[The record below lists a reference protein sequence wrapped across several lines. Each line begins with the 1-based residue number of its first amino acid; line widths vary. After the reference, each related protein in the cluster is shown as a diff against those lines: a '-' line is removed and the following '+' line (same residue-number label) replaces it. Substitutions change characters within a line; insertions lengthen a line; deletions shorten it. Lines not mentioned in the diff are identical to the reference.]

1 MTSGTTPAPQPQA
14 PRRSFLRSATVVA
27 VAMAIMNV
35 AAYGFTLIGSR
46 LLLQEQFGAITAML
60 GLLLIGN
67 VASLGLQA
75 TGARQLATHTGGDEK
90 SLADTMLRAGRRTAL
105 GLTAL
110 CLVLTPLFM
119 WLLHIDSIVAII
131 LLAPTLGGLTLMG
144 SQLGVLQGSHRWTE
158 LAAVYTTAGMGRL
171 VLGGGALLIHPSLD
185 WAMAGLAVG
194 AAVPAALGQ
203 FFLRGSR
210 GSTGQQI
217 RTVLR
222 ETVHGTHT
230 LLAFFALA
238 NADVIFA
245 RALLDEKDSGYYAA
259 GLIVAKACLFLPQ
272 FVIVLVFPSL
282 ANSPGDTV
290 RLRRAILAVAGLG
303 VCAVAGTLILPGIVV
318 EVIGGKDK
326 YAALGPYT
334 WLFAVAGSAYAVL
347 QLVVYAAIAQQE
359 KRAALALWLGLVL
372 LAVAA
377 GIVLGSGI
385 ATGLSGVKVLAAM
398 TSACALLL
406 SAALATGLHRQAGGE
421 TGEGIAAGPA
431 H

>member
-1 MTSGTTPAPQPQA
+1 MTSGTTQPQA
-14 PRRSFLRSATVVA
+14 PRSAFLRSATVVA

-35 AAYGFTLIGSR
+35 AAYGFTLIASR
-46 LLLQEQFGAITAML
+46 RLIPEQFGAITALL

-75 TGARQLATHTGGDEK
+75 AGARQLATHTGKGAAA
-90 SLADTMLRAGRRTAL
+90 LADAMLRAGRRAAL

-119 WLLHIDSIVAII
+119 WLLHIDSVVAIL

-144 SQLGVLQGSHRWTE
+144 SQLGVLQGSQRWTE
-158 LAAVYTTAGMGRL
+158 LAAVYFSTGVGRL

-185 WAMAGLAVG
+185 WAMAGLALG
-194 AAVPAALGQ
+194 AAVPAVLGQ
-203 FFLRGSR
+203 FFLRGSS
-210 GSTGQQI
+210 GSTTQQVKD
-217 RTVLR
+217 VLR
-222 ETVHGTHT
+222 ESVHGTHT

-238 NADVIFA
+238 NADVLFA

-259 GLIVAKACLFLPQ
+259 GLIIAKACLFLPQ

-282 ANSPGDTV
+282 ANSPGDTL
-290 RLRRAILAVAGLG
+290 RLRRSIMAVGGLG
-303 VCAVAGTLILPGIVV
+303 VCAVVGTLILPGIVV
-318 EVIGGKDK
+318 EVIGGKEK
-326 YAALGPYT
+326 YAPLGPYT

-359 KRAALALWLGLVL
+359 KRAALVIWIGLVV

-377 GIVLGSGI
+377 GIVLGTDI
-385 ATGLSGVKVLAAM
+385 ATGLNGVKVLVAM
-398 TSACALLL
+398 TSTCALLL
-406 SAALATGLHRQAGGE
+406 SAVLATGLHRQA
-421 TGEGIAAGPA
+421 AD
-431 H
+431 

>member
-1 MTSGTTPAPQPQA
+1 MTSGTTPAPQPQT
-14 PRRSFLRSATVVA
+14 PRKSFLRSATVVA

-46 LLLQEQFGAITAML
+46 RLMPEQFGAITALL

-75 TGARQLATHTGGDEK
+75 TGARQLATHTGDGAAT
-90 SLADTMLRAGRRTAL
+90 LADAMLRAGRRSAA
-105 GLTAL
+105 GLTVL
-110 CLVLTPLFM
+110 CLVLTPVFM
-119 WLLHIDSIVAII
+119 WLLHVDSVIAIL

-144 SQLGVLQGSHRWTE
+144 SQLGILQGSHRWTE
-158 LAAVYTTAGMGRL
+158 LAAVYTAAGLGRL
-171 VLGGGALLIHPSLD
+171 ILGGGALIVHPSLD

-194 AAVPAALGQ
+194 AAVPAVLGQ
-203 FFLRGSR
+203 FFLRSSNGA
-210 GSTGQQI
+210 TAKDVKA
-217 RTVLR
+217 VLR

-238 NADVIFA
+238 NADVLFA

-259 GLIVAKACLFLPQ
+259 GLIIAKACLFLPQ

-303 VCAVAGTLILPGIVV
+303 ACAVVGTLILPGIVV
-318 EVIGGKDK
+318 EVIGGKEK
-326 YAALGPYT
+326 YAPLGPYT

-359 KRAALALWLGLVL
+359 KRAALVIWLGLVV
-372 LAVAA
+372 LAIAA
-377 GIVLGSGI
+377 GIVLGTDT
-385 ATGLSGVKVLAAM
+385 ATGLNGVKVLAAM
-398 TSACALLL
+398 TSTCALLL
-406 SAALATGLHRQAGGE
+406 SGALATGLHRQSS
-421 TGEGIAAGPA
+421 
-431 H
+431 

>member
-1 MTSGTTPAPQPQA
+1 MTSGTTQPQA
-14 PRRSFLRSATVVA
+14 PRSAFLRSATVVA

-46 LLLQEQFGAITAML
+46 RLMPEQFGAITALL

-75 TGARQLATHTGGDEK
+75 AGARQLATHTGDGAAA
-90 SLADTMLRAGRRTAL
+90 LADAMLRAGRRTAL
-105 GLTAL
+105 GLTVV

-119 WLLHIDSIVAII
+119 WLLHIDSVVAIL
-131 LLAPTLGGLTLMG
+131 LLAPTLGSLTLMG

-158 LAAVYTTAGMGRL
+158 LAAIYFSTGIGRL
-171 VLGGGALLIHPSLD
+171 VLGGGALLLHPSLD
-185 WAMAGLAVG
+185 WAMAGLALG
-194 AAVPAALGQ
+194 AVVPALLGQ
-203 FFLRGSR
+203 FFLRGSS
-210 GSTGQQI
+210 GSTSQQVKD
-217 RTVLR
+217 VLR
-222 ETVHGTHT
+222 ESVHGTHT

-238 NADVIFA
+238 NADVLFA

-259 GLIVAKACLFLPQ
+259 GLIIAKACLFLPQ

-303 VCAVAGTLILPGIVV
+303 VCAVVGTLILPGIVV

-326 YAALGPYT
+326 YAPLGPYT

-359 KRAALALWLGLVL
+359 KRAALGIWAGLVV

-377 GIVLGSGI
+377 SIVLGAHL
-385 ATGLSGVKVLAAM
+385 ATGLTGVKVLAAM

-406 SAALATGLHRQAGGE
+406 SGGLAAGLHRQA
-421 TGEGIAAGPA
+421 T
-431 H
+431 

>member
-14 PRRSFLRSATVVA
+14 PRKSFLRSATVVA

-46 LLLQEQFGAITAML
+46 RLMPEQFGAITALL

-75 TGARQLATHTGGDEK
+75 TGARQLATHTGDGAAT
-90 SLADTMLRAGRRTAL
+90 LADAMLKAGRRSAL
-105 GLTAL
+105 GLTVL
-110 CLVLTPLFM
+110 CLVLTPVFM
-119 WLLHIDSIVAII
+119 WLLHVDSVVAI
-131 LLAPTLGGLTLMG
+131 LFLAPTLGCLTLMG

-158 LAAVYTTAGMGRL
+158 LAAVYTASGLGRL
-171 VLGGGALLIHPSLD
+171 ILGGGALLVHPSLD

-194 AAVPAALGQ
+194 AVVPAMLGQ
-203 FFLRGSR
+203 FFLRGS
-210 GSTGQQI
+210 TGAAGPEI
-217 RTVLR
+217 KEVLR

-238 NADVIFA
+238 NADVLFA

-259 GLIVAKACLFLPQ
+259 GLIIAKACLFLPQ

-290 RLRRAILAVAGLG
+290 RLRRAILAVGGLG

-318 EVIGGKDK
+318 EVIGGKEN
-326 YAALGPYT
+326 YAPLGPST

-347 QLVVYAAIAQQE
+347 QMVVYAAIAQQE
-359 KRAALALWLGLVL
+359 KRAALGIWLGLVV

-377 GIVLGSGI
+377 GIVLGTDT
-385 ATGLSGVKVLAAM
+385 ATGLNGVKVLAGM
-398 TSACALLL
+398 TSTCALLL
-406 SAALATGLHRQAGGE
+406 SAGLATGLHRQSS
-421 TGEGIAAGPA
+421 
-431 H
+431 

>member
-1 MTSGTTPAPQPQA
+1 MTSGTTQPQA
-14 PRRSFLRSATVVA
+14 PRSAFLRSATVVA

-35 AAYGFTLIGSR
+35 AAYGFTLIASR
-46 LLLQEQFGAITAML
+46 RLIPEQFGAITALL

-75 TGARQLATHTGGDEK
+75 AGARQLATHTGKGAAA
-90 SLADTMLRAGRRTAL
+90 LADAMLRAGRRAAL

-119 WLLHIDSIVAII
+119 WLLHIDSVVAIL

-144 SQLGVLQGSHRWTE
+144 SQLGVLQGSQRWTE
-158 LAAVYTTAGMGRL
+158 LAAVYFSTGVGRL

-185 WAMAGLAVG
+185 WAMAGLALG
-194 AAVPAALGQ
+194 AAVPAVLGQ
-203 FFLRGSR
+203 FFLRGSS
-210 GSTGQQI
+210 GSTTQQVKD
-217 RTVLR
+217 VLR
-222 ETVHGTHT
+222 ESVHGTHT

-238 NADVIFA
+238 NADVLFA

-259 GLIVAKACLFLPQ
+259 GLIIAKACLFLPQ

-282 ANSPGDTV
+282 ANSPGDTL
-290 RLRRAILAVAGLG
+290 RLRRSIMAVAGLG
-303 VCAVAGTLILPGIVV
+303 VCAVVGTLILPGIVV
-318 EVIGGKDK
+318 EVIGGKEK
-326 YAALGPYT
+326 YAPLGPYT

-359 KRAALALWLGLVL
+359 KRAALVIWIGLVV

-377 GIVLGSGI
+377 GIVLGTDI
-385 ATGLSGVKVLAAM
+385 ATGLNGVKVLVAM
-398 TSACALLL
+398 TSTCALLL
-406 SAALATGLHRQAGGE
+406 SAVLATGLHRQA
-421 TGEGIAAGPA
+421 AD
-431 H
+431 

>member
-46 LLLQEQFGAITAML
+46 RLMPEQFGAITALL

-75 TGARQLATHTGGDEK
+75 TGARQIATHTGASAAALGD
-90 SLADTMLRAGRRTAL
+90 AMLRAGRRSAL
-105 GLTAL
+105 ALTAL
-110 CLVLTPLFM
+110 CLVLTPLLR
-119 WLLHIDSIVAII
+119 WLLHIDSIVAIL

-144 SQLGVLQGSHRWTE
+144 SQLGVLQGSQRWTE
-158 LAAVYTTAGMGRL
+158 LAAVYASAGLGRL
-171 VLGGGALLIHPSLD
+171 ILGGGALLLHPSLG
-185 WAMAGLAVG
+185 WAMAGLALG
-194 AAVPAALGQ
+194 AAVQAALGQ
-203 FFLRGSR
+203 FFLRDAHGAAR
-210 GSTGQQI
+210 EQI
-217 RTVLR
+217 GEVLR

-238 NADVIFA
+238 NADVLFA

-290 RLRRAILAVAGLG
+290 RLRRAIFAVAGLG
-303 VCAVAGTLILPGIVV
+303 ACAVAGTLILPGLVV
-318 EVIGGKDK
+318 EVIGGKAK
-326 YAALGPYT
+326 YAELGPYT

-359 KRAALALWLGLVL
+359 KRAALAIWIGLVV
-372 LAVAA
+372 LAAAA
-377 GIVLGSGI
+377 GIVLGTGV
-385 ATGLSGVKVLAAM
+385 ATGLHGVQVLAAM
-398 TSACALLL
+398 TSTCALLL
-406 SAALATGLHRQAGGE
+406 SAGLAAGLHRQAADTSG
-421 TGEGIAAGPA
+421 
-431 H
+431 